1 MSKKQRGMPGQQ
13 NFQSV
18 NDTDISQNEMTS
30 VNNDGSRH
38 QVKSSTVERKVQDEN
53 KCCMCLEIPCGA
65 TTLLVLEFLYLIYFI
80 MLLMTVALVYQ
91 LASGELI
98 IPSGTME
105 CTHLW
110 DKYGKKVGDKIVP
123 AYTSA
128 EQCRESQS
136 YKSGQEITKK
146 AQKNLDKV
154 GSTPD
159 ELYKASEFLY
169 YVGIA
174 MCVCYLPRLYYFC
187 KLCGYQCM
195 GGKTNDT
202 YEDRDGLVWGINAL
216 LMSHI
221 CTIVSTVAITI
232 FVGVTVT
239 KEKIS
244 SITEP
249 DATSTSKWAKVGQIL
264 GNQLFAFFIALWWRY
279 DFNKWA

>member
-1 MSKKQRGMPGQQ
+1 
-13 NFQSV
+13 
-18 NDTDISQNEMTS
+18 
-30 VNNDGSRH
+30 
-38 QVKSSTVERKVQDEN
+38 
-53 KCCMCLEIPCGA
+53 
-65 TTLLVLEFLYLIYFI
+65 
-80 MLLMTVALVYQ
+80 
-91 LASGELI
+91 
-98 IPSGTME
+98 
-105 CTHLW
+105 
-110 DKYGKKVGDKIVP
+110 
-123 AYTSA
+123 
-128 EQCRESQS
+128 
-136 YKSGQEITKK
+136 
-146 AQKNLDKV
+146 
-154 GSTPD
+154 
-159 ELYKASEFLY
+159 
-169 YVGIA
+169 
-174 MCVCYLPRLYYFC
+174 
-187 KLCGYQCM
+187 M